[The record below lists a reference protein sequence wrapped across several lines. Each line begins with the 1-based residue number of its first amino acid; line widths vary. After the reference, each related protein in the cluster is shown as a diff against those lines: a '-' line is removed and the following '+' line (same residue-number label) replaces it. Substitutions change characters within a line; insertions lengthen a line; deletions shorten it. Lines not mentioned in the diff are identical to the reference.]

1 MKSPLLIAVLL
12 TAVISGVHPNPTPK
26 SCTVS
31 EEDLTTIRNA
41 IQKASRASLD
51 DVNLDEDLIAKC
63 PLLKTITAS
72 LKSVASEIATLKDTG
87 ISEEQVDE
95 LKQSYEQ
102 QVNEIVKSRDIF
114 EKQSGG
120 DVMKEQGAMINRM
133 TELQVQVAQL
143 QQQIGEQTS
152 RMYDD
157 MAELIFQRLAMN
169 STDSI
174 RNYTAHMMEQK
185 LHTLMTKLETNY
197 RIFLGALR
205 YLDHLGD
212 QPLIDKVFDGILKR
226 LDEMSLETNKE
237 RENGKYV
244 LVNLLCWTVNN
255 RFLTEK
261 YRKKQLELFR
271 IALKFY
277 PKTGNKEANEADIRG
292 RQFCDANFPVNVI
305 TWFAVSRAAEVGA

>member
-1 MKSPLLIAVLL
+1 MLANV
-12 TAVISGVHPNPTPK
+12 
-26 SCTVS
+26 
-31 EEDLTTIRNA
+31 
-41 IQKASRASLD
+41 
-51 DVNLDEDLIAKC
+51 
-63 PLLKTITAS
+63 TAS
-72 LKSVASEIATLKDTG
+72 LKSVASEIVQLRDTG

-102 QVNEIVKSRDIF
+102 QVNEIVKSQDIF

-120 DVMKEQGAMINRM
+120 EVTKAQGAMINRM
-133 TELQVQVAQL
+133 TELQVMAAQL
-143 QQQIGEQTS
+143 EQQIAQKTAS
-152 RMYDD
+152 MYED
-157 MAELIFQRLAMN
+157 MAELIFQRLKMN

-174 RNYTAHMMEQK
+174 RNYTTHMMEQK

-226 LDEMSLETNKE
+226 LDEMELETDRE

-261 YRKKQLELFR
+261 YRQKQLELFR

-292 RQFCDANFPVNVI
+292 RQYCDAKFPVNVI
-305 TWFAVSRAAEVGA
+305 TWFAISKTEG